1 MPPSPMPPGPK
12 HSRLTEVTREAA
24 DAEQQR
30 VGDRIFATRG
40 EAYAGPSAILLQ
52 VPALADKIEDLR
64 AVALKPKTLSNA
76 LVQLATLVV
85 ARHWNVA
92 YIWSVRERLSLKAG
106 IDPAVIDAIRH
117 RRPPAFAVADQAVV
131 YEYSRALLGPAPV
144 PGDLHARA
152 VAVLGETG
160 IVELVAVNGLY
171 TMLALTARAAD
182 LAAPTGA
189 APLPE

>member
-1 MPPSPMPPGPK
+1 MPPSPKPSSPK
-12 HSRLTEVTREAA
+12 PSRLTEVTRAAA

-30 VGDRIFATRG
+30 IGDRIFATRG

-85 ARHWNVA
+85 ARHWNVP

-106 IDPAVIDAIRH
+106 IDAAVIDAIRH
-117 RRPPAFAVADQAVV
+117 RRPPAFTEADQAVV
-131 YEYSRALLGPAPV
+131 YNYTRALLGPAPV
-144 PGDLHARA
+144 AADLHARA
-152 VAVLGETG
+152 VAALGEKG
-160 IVELVAVNGLY
+160 IVELVAVSGLY
-171 TMLALTARAAD
+171 TTLALTARAAD
-182 LAAPTGA
+182 LAAPDGA
-189 APLPE
+189 APLPD